1 MKVLILAAGRGTR
14 ISRYL
19 SGKPKCTVDIGGG
32 QCLIEY
38 TIDLLHSRGIQD
50 IGIVLGYEAQV
61 IREVLADKGV
71 SFFYNPFYDVTNSI
85 ASAWFAKEFLTGD
98 DLLIMNGDVYLE
110 EKLLDR
116 ILAQGRSPVMFA
128 DESRRE
134 TADYKFFYEDGILKK
149 YGKALTWD
157 DVDFQKG
164 TVSISKTLKR
174 VRRDAV
180 DALNG
185 KDILY
190 QFPSVFDEGRTVT
203 VLKRPKTKSSIR
215 TVYLPDYVL
224 DALQEWK
231 ETLKPVKRNRPDLI
245 LRYSNGRPLSEET
258 LPRLLEKQLL
268 QLGLPVVSFHSLRHS
283 SISYKLVLTGGNIK
297 AVQGDSGHAQA
308 EMITERYGHIIDS
321 CRKQCAQDF
330 EEEFYKGM

>member
-61 IREVLADKGV
+61 IREDLADKGV

-85 ASAWFAKEFLTGD
+85 ASAWFAKEFLMGD

-149 YGKALTWD
+149 YGKELTGD
-157 DVDFQKG
+157 DVTG
-164 TVSISKTLKR
+164 EYI
-174 VRRDAV
+174 
-180 DALNG
+180 G
-185 KDILY
+185 I
-190 QFPSVFDEGRTVT
+190 GRFSAAFMPEFICRMEEMIDRQEHGVWWEN
-203 VLKRPKTKSSIR
+203 V
-215 TVYLPDYVL
+215 VYSMTGQQPVYVE
-224 DALQEWK
+224 D
-231 ETLKPVKRNRPDLI
+231 V
-245 LRYSNGRPLSEET
+245 
-258 LPRLLEKQLL
+258 
-268 QLGLPVVSFHSLRHS
+268 
-283 SISYKLVLTGGNIK
+283 
-297 AVQGDSGHAQA
+297 SGHFWA
-308 EMITERYGHIIDS
+308 EVDYIEDYERILEHRGVEKIV
-321 CRKQCAQDF
+321 R
-330 EEEFYKGM
+330 